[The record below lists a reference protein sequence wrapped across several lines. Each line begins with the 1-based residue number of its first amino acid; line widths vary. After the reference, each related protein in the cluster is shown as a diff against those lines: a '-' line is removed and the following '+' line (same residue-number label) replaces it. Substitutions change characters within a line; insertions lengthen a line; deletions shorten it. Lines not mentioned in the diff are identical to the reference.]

1 MNFEHISIIQCLK
14 IIITTA
20 IFFVWFVRYENI
32 KKEFQEYG
40 FPNWFRDLIGIFKI
54 SFTIMLHSNNNEVV
68 IIGTFGIFSLMIGAV
83 YTHLRIKNNFR
94 KYIASVSMLTM
105 CGLILYYSLI

>member
-40 FPNWFRDLIGIFKI
+40 FPNWFRDLIGILKI